1 MSLVHPPGRL
11 LGLGVRPFGANTP
24 GCGHVRAS
32 FGMNASIENG
42 AFGKWL
48 LNAVPV
54 LVSVQSAG
62 CGGDVRL
69 TSFCSRQLYR
79 SPFWPIW
86 FVRAASAFARPFTPS
101 QPPYRLSKLWF
112 SS

>member
-11 LGLGVRPFGANTP
+11 AGLGVRPFGANTP

-32 FGMNASIENG
+32 FEMYCSIEKGALVKWLENG
-42 AFGKWL
+42 A
-48 LNAVPV
+48 PV
-54 LVSVQSAG
+54 LVSVQSDG
-62 CGGDVRL
+62 CGGDVRF

-79 SPFWPIW
+79 RPFWPIW
-86 FVRAASAFARPFTPS
+86 FVRAASAFERPFTPS
-101 QPPYRLSKLWF
+101 QPPYKLSKLWF